1 MAEKRNIDRL
11 RKRFSVRFGIDCP
24 TRLAFTEDLSSTGLF
39 IKTTNICVPGSLI
52 QVEVNLSEQ
61 QTVVL
66 EGRVMWAKKVPP
78 QLIHIV
84 KKCGMGVRIVR
95 FLQGAEAYAKICVEL
110 AARGQTATVG

>member
-11 RKRFSVRFGIDCP
+11 RKRYSVRFGIDCA
-24 TRLAFTEDLSSTGLF
+24 TRLAFTEDLSSSGLF

-52 QVEVNLSEQ
+52 QVEVSISEQ
-61 QTVVL
+61 QSVLL

-95 FLQGAEAYAKICVEL
+95 FLQGAEAYGQICAEL
-110 AARGQTATVG
+110 AARRETAVVC